1 MPARE
6 DVVKEKEAIN
16 ELKMNLLGKVFFATL
31 GAWLVG
37 KYVNTKLR
45 GSRDEIEAVGNALAA
60 SKRFQDELNR
70 PGASV
75 ESVVQKLGIKHMSAS
90 EFERVL
96 GVPWP
101 L

>member
-1 MPARE
+1 MDTKQPL
-6 DVVKEKEAIN
+6 N
-16 ELKMNLLGKVFFATL
+16 ELHVSSLFGKLFYASCA
-31 GAWLVG
+31 AWLVG
-37 KYVNTKLR
+37 KLVNMKFR
-45 GSRDEIEAVGNALAA
+45 GSRQQAEVLASALIS

-75 ESVVQKLGIKHMSAS
+75 ESVVQKLGIKHMSALQ
-90 EFERVL
+90 FEKTF

>member
-1 MPARE
+1 VE
-6 DVVKEKEAIN
+6 KKEPIN
-16 ELKMNLLGKVFFATL
+16 ELFGLKVNTLGKIFFATL
-31 GAWLVG
+31 GAWLIG
-37 KYVNTKLR
+37 KTVNTKLR
-45 GSRDEIEAVGNALAA
+45 GSRKEVETIANALSA

-75 ESVVQKLGIKHMSAS
+75 ESVVQKLGIKHMSAN

-96 GVPWP
+96 GIPWP

>member
-1 MPARE
+1 MHQE
-6 DVVKEKEAIN
+6 EEKQSLN
-16 ELKMNLLGKVFFATL
+16 ELSFGLNLAGKIFLASC

-37 KYVNTKLR
+37 KLVNMKLR
-45 GSRDEIEAVGNALAA
+45 GTREEVGAVANALMA
-60 SKRFQDELNR
+60 SRRFQDELNR

-75 ESVVQKLGIKHMSAS
+75 ESVVEKLRIKNMSAA

-96 GVPWP
+96 GVRWP

>member
-1 MPARE
+1 MKSKRI
-6 DVVKEKEAIN
+6 VVEKKEQLN
-16 ELKMNLLGKVFFATL
+16 ELRINLLGKVFFATL
-31 GAWLVG
+31 GAWLIG
-37 KYVNTKLR
+37 KFVNTKLR

-60 SKRFQDELNR
+60 SRRFQDELNR
-70 PGASV
+70 PGANV
-75 ESVVQKLGIKHMSAS
+75 DSVVQKLGVKHMSAS